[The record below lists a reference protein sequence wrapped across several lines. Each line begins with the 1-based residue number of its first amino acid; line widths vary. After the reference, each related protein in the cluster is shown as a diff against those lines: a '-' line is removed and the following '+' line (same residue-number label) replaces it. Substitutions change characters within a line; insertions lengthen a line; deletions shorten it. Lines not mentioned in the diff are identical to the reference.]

1 MVHIRRVV
9 IIARM
14 VLVAAVLLPL
24 HSIIAAE
31 PLSWNVGDLFV
42 AVGGGSYRVYDQ
54 QGRVKQVLGD
64 QVGGYTT
71 DCGFDPTLNKL
82 YTTNFTHTKVVVYDD
97 DLSLASQNS
106 DWGVT
111 TPDKLYTGA
120 YARTRAAASDDDWS
134 HAVKSPDWG
143 VTTPDKLYTNTY
155 NRHTTVAADV
165 DHVPPA
171 DLLPLAVQSI
181 NSAVTSPGG
190 HSTSTES

>member
-1 MVHIRRVV
+1 
-9 IIARM
+9 M

-111 TPDKLYTGA
+111 TPDKLYT
-120 YARTRAAASDDDWS
+120 
-134 HAVKSPDWG
+134 
-143 VTTPDKLYTNTY
+143 NTY

-190 HSTSTES
+190 HSSTLAFDNAG